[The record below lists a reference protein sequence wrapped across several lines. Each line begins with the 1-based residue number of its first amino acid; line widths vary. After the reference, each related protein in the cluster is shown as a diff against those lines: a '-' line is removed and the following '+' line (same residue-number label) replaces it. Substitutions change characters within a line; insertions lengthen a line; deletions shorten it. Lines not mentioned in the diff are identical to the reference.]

1 LRGLVRLKS
10 LKKKRKMAD
19 KRKAALELRNTEK
32 TATCKHTDDDL
43 GAELLEREQE
53 KLRKQ
58 EKDI

>member
-1 LRGLVRLKS
+1 